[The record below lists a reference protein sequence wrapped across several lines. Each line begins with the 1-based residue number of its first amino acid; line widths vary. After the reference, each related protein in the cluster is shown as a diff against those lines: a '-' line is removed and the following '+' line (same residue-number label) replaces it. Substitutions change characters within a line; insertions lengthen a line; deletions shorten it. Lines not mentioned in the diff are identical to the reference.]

1 LKKSIENNFGPLG
14 EKAWTLYMGS
24 ADDPV
29 YGTPADQWV
38 ADIEFRCSAITQLM
52 WHTAAGNIGFE
63 YEFARVPVGWESLG
77 ATHASELSYLFGTL
91 DRGIFPQRRPSRV
104 NAIDEQVSEVMQQY
118 WTNFAKTGDPNG
130 GRLPT
135 WRQFDPSLRAYI
147 QFTDGGPIPKEGLRR
162 PYCDVFMSNA
172 NRLLGR

>member
-1 LKKSIENNFGPLG
+1 
-14 EKAWTLYMGS
+14 MGS

-29 YGTPADQWV
+29 YGTPTDQWV
-38 ADIEFRCSAITQLM
+38 ADIEFRCSAIAQLT
-52 WHTAAGNIGFE
+52 WHAAAGNAAFE
-63 YEFARVPVGWESLG
+63 YEFARVPAGWESLG

-104 NAIDEQVSEVMQQY
+104 NAIDGQVSEAMQQY
-118 WTNFAKTGDPNG
+118 WTNFAKAGDPND

-135 WRQFDPSLRAYI
+135 WRKFDASSRAYI
-147 QFTDGGPIPKEGLRR
+147 QFTDAGPTPKEGLRR
-162 PYCDVFMSNA
+162 PYCDVFISNA

>member
-1 LKKSIENNFGPLG
+1 LKKSIEDNYGPLA
-14 EKAWTLYMGS
+14 ERAWALYMGS

-52 WHTAAGNIGFE
+52 WHAAVE
-63 YEFARVPVGWESLG
+63 YEFARVPAGWESRG

-91 DRGIFPQRRPSRV
+91 DRWIFPQRRPSRV
-104 NAIDEQVSEVMQQY
+104 NATDGQVSELMQQY
-118 WTNFAKTGDPNG
+118 WTNFAKTGDPND
-130 GRLPT
+130 GRLLT
-135 WRQFDPSLRAYI
+135 WRKFDALSRAYI
-147 QFTDGGPIPKEGLRR
+147 QFTDAGPTPKEGLRR
-162 PYCDVFMSNA
+162 PYCDVFISNA